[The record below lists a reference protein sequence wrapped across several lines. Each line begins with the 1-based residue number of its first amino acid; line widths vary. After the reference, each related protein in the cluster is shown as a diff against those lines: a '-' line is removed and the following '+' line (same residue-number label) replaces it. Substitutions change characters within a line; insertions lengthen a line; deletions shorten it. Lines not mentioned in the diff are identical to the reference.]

1 MRAQNYYWGSQIFP
15 SSPSYISGDCLLKL
29 TLHSNLGTTSYFEF
43 CIFQSSERYS
53 SPVVTHPI
61 PNLLFKCSNYLKKKS
76 KTNFERIS
84 LVVQWMG
91 VHLPMQGTRVQSL
104 VWEGYTCPGATEP
117 GHHNYE
123 VFALEPKSR
132 NYWACV
138 PQLLKPTC
146 PGACMLQL
154 LKPVLLEP
162 VLHKRRQDS
171 KPVHCNQEQPR
182 LAQLEKARVQQ
193 QRPREAGFFFN

>member
-1 MRAQNYYWGSQIFP
+1 MF
-15 SSPSYISGDCLLKL
+15 KL
-29 TLHSNLGTTSYFEF
+29 PE
-43 CIFQSSERYS
+43 
-53 SPVVTHPI
+53 
-61 PNLLFKCSNYLKKKS
+61 KKS
-76 KTNFERIS
+76 ETNFERIS

-104 VWEGYTCPGATEP
+104 VWEGSTCPGATEP

-193 QRPREAGFFFN
+193 QRPRAASFFLIKKKYWKAKRVYTLTTLKKIFYSHHAVYCTPRTYFSYN